1 MRTLSCRNLVV
12 FQHSEPDD
20 DTAMNL
26 SRTAML
32 TGCTIIAA
40 LCALALDDFATET
53 AFGTAP
59 ELDCRQP
66 VGYP

>member
-1 MRTLSCRNLVV
+1 
-12 FQHSEPDD
+12 
-20 DTAMNL
+20 MNL

-40 LCALALDDFATET
+40 LCALTLSSFAAET

-59 ELDCRQP
+59 ELDCGTARRISMTDGLSDRP
-66 VGYP
+66 NNRA